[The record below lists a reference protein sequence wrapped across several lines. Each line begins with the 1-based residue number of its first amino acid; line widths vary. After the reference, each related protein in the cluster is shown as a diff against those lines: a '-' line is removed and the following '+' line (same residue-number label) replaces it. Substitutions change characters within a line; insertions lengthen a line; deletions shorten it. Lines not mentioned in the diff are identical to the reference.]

1 MSYPSG
7 TPKNPL
13 CVFVTYRMKT
23 FKEMQTR
30 KVAITLVESSP
41 RSLVIWRVE
50 VELLSIILGP
60 RVAETLSIDVEGT
73 GLSGP

>member
-1 MSYPSG
+1 M
-7 TPKNPL
+7 
-13 CVFVTYRMKT
+13 
-23 FKEMQTR
+23 
-30 KVAITLVESSP
+30 AITLVESSP